1 MTSSKIVEITP
12 KVIDGM
18 SRAWFIDKRVEL
30 ISDGIV
36 KHGVACILG
45 SLMADPESS
54 SRPLE
59 FTQAYGTY
67 RIKYVVLHQV
77 SRHTEESLA
86 SRIAQSLQRVLGREV
101 KNITYSDVDT
111 EGFITFMYTAE

>member
-1 MTSSKIVEITP
+1 
-12 KVIDGM
+12 
-18 SRAWFIDKRVEL
+18 
-30 ISDGIV
+30 
-36 KHGVACILG
+36 
-45 SLMADPESS
+45 MADPESN

-77 SRHTEESLA
+77 SRHTEDSLA
-86 SRIAQSLQRVLGREV
+86 NRIAQSLQRVLGREV

>member
-1 MTSSKIVEITP
+1 MTSNTVDEVTEQRF
-12 KVIDGM
+12 DHM
-18 SRAWFIDKRVEL
+18 SRIWFVHPTLEL

-67 RIKYVVLHQV
+67 RIKHVVLHQV

-86 SRIAQSLQRVLGREV
+86 NRIAQSLQRVLGRDV
-101 KNITYSDVDT
+101 KNITYSDIDT
-111 EGFITFMYTAE
+111 EGFITFVYTAE